1 MSCSQTVLL
10 VCAHHQLSLLASV
23 HQKRHDAS
31 TPDKTINQLRSPF
44 LDYDA
49 RIILIFTMFAA
60 HLGGR
65 ARPAACSHLKQV
77 CYSSFS
83 EHLQRVHMAA
93 CTPAVPLPH
102 SSAEWVAPVCPG
114 CPMAERR
121 RDGSPLLARPHDRSE
136 AD

>member
-1 MSCSQTVLL
+1 MWCSQTVLL
-10 VCAHHQLSLLASV
+10 VCAHRQLSLLASV
-23 HQKRHDAS
+23 RQKRHDAS
-31 TPDKTINQLRSPF
+31 TPDKKINQLITPF
-44 LDYDA
+44 LDDDA
-49 RIILIFTMFAA
+49 RIILISTTFAA

-83 EHLQRVHMAA
+83 EHLLRVHMAA
-93 CTPAVPLPH
+93 CTPAVPLPL
-102 SSAEWVAPVCPG
+102 SSAEWVAPVCSG